1 MSVPPSSRHFT
12 DIDYYPSNRGA
23 GTAPT
28 PLCKGC
34 DDDVEH
40 DSGYCDQCR
49 VCCPICEDWLAGE
62 PEMYDA
68 LGNRVHISCV
78 ANEVMRM
85 LEDTKEEF
93 RGNSTIDAQLQREK
107 FRT

>member
-1 MSVPPSSRHFT
+1 MSIPPSSRRFT
-12 DIDYYPSNRGA
+12 DIDYYPSSGGA
-23 GTAPT
+23 GTAPR
-28 PLCKGC
+28 PRCKGC
-34 DDDVEH
+34 LEVRTWH
-40 DSGYCDQCR
+40 DSGYCDNCR
-49 VCCPICEDWLAGE
+49 VCCPICEDWLAGK

-93 RGNSTIDAQLQREK
+93 REHRDS
-107 FRT
+107 